1 MISDLNNLAMLY
13 GCWLL
18 DSDGC
23 DLEGLKKQHL
33 EYVEA
38 AIKYFFDCCE
48 LYFEDLCENEKEF
61 IKECFSE
68 PLDILLGELDSHY
81 YTPPELITE

>member
-1 MISDLNNLAMLY
+1 MLY

-23 DLEGLKKQHL
+23 DLEGLKKRHL

-38 AIKYFFDCCE
+38 AVQYFFDRFDSE
-48 LYFEDLCENEKEF
+48 IEVDDEQLDH
-61 IKECFSE
+61 FS
-68 PLDILLGELDSHY
+68 LRTDAQK
-81 YTPPELITE
+81 